1 MACADSTFTGNVYN
15 IQIPVK
21 VIPDIIS
28 HDTDLTYAG
37 RGRGPMRMPVY
48 IQMTGKLYD
57 RADHG
62 RTNEHIAC
70 KTRCHCFGGQRGKKP
85 SQRSIADIGAGPEL
99 RPTTL
104 VLEYFVQETIGEGGR
119 SEEHTSELQSLM
131 RISYAVFCLKKKN
144 NTTTIQQIH

>member
-1 MACADSTFTGNVYN
+1 
-15 IQIPVK
+15 
-21 VIPDIIS
+21 
-28 HDTDLTYAG
+28 
-37 RGRGPMRMPVY
+37 MRMPVY

-104 VLEYFVQETIGEGGR
+104 VLEYFVQETIGEGGTKYV
-119 SEEHTSELQSLM
+119 SILQRRFPPICDRKIVL
-131 RISYAVFCLKKKN
+131 
-144 NTTTIQQIH
+144 